1 MKSTLFL
8 TRRFYIVLAVLVFIT
23 GLGSF
28 VPPMFLIGRW
38 LLVALGVLLLL
49 EAFLLYHERG
59 IMARRTMA
67 DRFSNG
73 DDNEVNIRVESIYSF
88 PVLLHVIDEIPPVFQ
103 RRDIHFRLRLGMGEG
118 KNIRYFLRPTERGE
132 YDFGLIRIF
141 VSSPI
146 SLLQRRFSL
155 GQPRQVKVYPSYL
168 MLTRYELLAI
178 SNNLTELGIKKIRRV
193 GNHTEFEQIRN
204 YVTGD
209 DFRLINWKATA
220 RTSRLMVNVYQDER
234 SQQVFSI
241 IDKGRVMQQAFR
253 GMTYLDYAI
262 NASLVLSYMA
272 MRKEDKAG
280 IVTFSSRFEDFVP
293 ASRYAGHMQ
302 NILEILYRQ
311 QTRFAES
318 DYSALVDGVNLHVS
332 KRSLLVLYTSFA
344 NRVSMERQLPY
355 LLQLNRR
362 HRLLVVFFEDD
373 EVKDYLAT
381 CPDSDEEYYRH
392 VIAEQFAYEQRLI
405 VSSLKQRGI
414 MALLTTPEKLS
425 VDVLNKYLEI
435 KARELL

>member
-1 MKSTLFL
+1 
-8 TRRFYIVLAVLVFIT
+8 
-23 GLGSF
+23 
-28 VPPMFLIGRW
+28 
-38 LLVALGVLLLL
+38 
-49 EAFLLYHERG
+49 
-59 IMARRTMA
+59 
-67 DRFSNG
+67 
-73 DDNEVNIRVESIYSF
+73 
-88 PVLLHVIDEIPPVFQ
+88 
-103 RRDIHFRLRLGMGEG
+103 
-118 KNIRYFLRPTERGE
+118 
-132 YDFGLIRIF
+132 
-141 VSSPI
+141 
-146 SLLQRRFSL
+146 
-155 GQPRQVKVYPSYL
+155 

-193 GNHTEFEQIRN
+193 GNHTEFEQIRD

-253 GMTYLDYAI
+253 GVTYLDYAI

-293 ASRYAGHMQ
+293 ASRHAGHMQ

-381 CPDSDEEYYRH
+381 RPDSDEEYYRH
-392 VIAEQFAYEQRLI
+392 VITEQFAYEQRLI

>member
-1 MKSTLFL
+1 M
-8 TRRFYIVLAVLVFIT
+8 
-23 GLGSF
+23 
-28 VPPMFLIGRW
+28 
-38 LLVALGVLLLL
+38 
-49 EAFLLYHERG
+49 
-59 IMARRTMA
+59 
-67 DRFSNG
+67 
-73 DDNEVNIRVESIYSF
+73 
-88 PVLLHVIDEIPPVFQ
+88 
-103 RRDIHFRLRLGMGEG
+103 
-118 KNIRYFLRPTERGE
+118 
-132 YDFGLIRIF
+132 
-141 VSSPI
+141 
-146 SLLQRRFSL
+146 
-155 GQPRQVKVYPSYL
+155 KVYPSYL

-193 GNHTEFEQIRN
+193 GNHTEFEQIRD

-293 ASRYAGHMQ
+293 ASRHAGHMQ

-381 CPDSDEEYYRH
+381 RPDSDEEYYRH

-414 MALLTTPEKLS
+414 MTLLTTPEKLS

>member
-1 MKSTLFL
+1 
-8 TRRFYIVLAVLVFIT
+8 
-23 GLGSF
+23 
-28 VPPMFLIGRW
+28 
-38 LLVALGVLLLL
+38 
-49 EAFLLYHERG
+49 
-59 IMARRTMA
+59 
-67 DRFSNG
+67 
-73 DDNEVNIRVESIYSF
+73 
-88 PVLLHVIDEIPPVFQ
+88 
-103 RRDIHFRLRLGMGEG
+103 MGEG

-193 GNHTEFEQIRN
+193 GNHTEFEQIRD

-293 ASRYAGHMQ
+293 ASRHAGHMQ

-318 DYSALVDGVNLHVS
+318 DYSALVDGVNLHVG

-381 CPDSDEEYYRH
+381 RPDSDEEYYRH

-435 KARELL
+435 KVRELL

>member
-1 MKSTLFL
+1 
-8 TRRFYIVLAVLVFIT
+8 
-23 GLGSF
+23 
-28 VPPMFLIGRW
+28 
-38 LLVALGVLLLL
+38 
-49 EAFLLYHERG
+49 
-59 IMARRTMA
+59 
-67 DRFSNG
+67 
-73 DDNEVNIRVESIYSF
+73 
-88 PVLLHVIDEIPPVFQ
+88 
-103 RRDIHFRLRLGMGEG
+103 
-118 KNIRYFLRPTERGE
+118 
-132 YDFGLIRIF
+132 
-141 VSSPI
+141 
-146 SLLQRRFSL
+146 
-155 GQPRQVKVYPSYL
+155 
-168 MLTRYELLAI
+168 
-178 SNNLTELGIKKIRRV
+178 
-193 GNHTEFEQIRN
+193 
-204 YVTGD
+204 
-209 DFRLINWKATA
+209 
-220 RTSRLMVNVYQDER
+220 MVNVYQDER

-272 MRKEDKAG
+272 MRKQDKAG

-293 ASRYAGHMQ
+293 ASRHAGHMQ

-381 CPDSDEEYYRH
+381 RPDSDEEHYRH

-414 MALLTTPEKLS
+414 MVLLTTPEKLS

>member
-1 MKSTLFL
+1 
-8 TRRFYIVLAVLVFIT
+8 
-23 GLGSF
+23 
-28 VPPMFLIGRW
+28 
-38 LLVALGVLLLL
+38 
-49 EAFLLYHERG
+49 
-59 IMARRTMA
+59 
-67 DRFSNG
+67 
-73 DDNEVNIRVESIYSF
+73 
-88 PVLLHVIDEIPPVFQ
+88 
-103 RRDIHFRLRLGMGEG
+103 MGEG

-193 GNHTEFEQIRN
+193 GNHTEFEQIRD

-293 ASRYAGHMQ
+293 ASRHTGHMQ

-381 CPDSDEEYYRH
+381 RPDSDEEYYRH